1 MSDIVEAAVQAV
13 ADEATQTKRLDWLM
27 ELLAIDEAMKDLID
41 RRWKRSWPT
50 SVKAFSP
57 YASWIA
63 VVTVAFYLGLTRGLI
78 GIRPSNRIDL
88 EYLLY
93 LPFCCA
99 FSTGDRIQ
107 GKLAT
112 ALCSRLGCT
121 FIPKDALKADL
132 ARIAENWDGLSD
144 SERQE
149 YAEERGPYPPDLPGS
164 VTTELWQRT
173 MRPWTPGS
181 GNRVSRMTEEE
192 KQQLLDFLRP
202 IQEAA
207 EKAQRQLPENE

>member
-121 FIPKDALKADL
+121 FIPKDALKAKH
-132 ARIAENWDGLSD
+132 RGNCRRT
-144 SERQE
+144 SER
-149 YAEERGPYPPDLPGS
+149 RCPPEGTFCQPETPLDQRLREPFSATATSCSSTPIGAQNAFRHPG
-164 VTTELWQRT
+164 T
-173 MRPWTPGS
+173 
-181 GNRVSRMTEEE
+181 
-192 KQQLLDFLRP
+192 LLGL
-202 IQEAA
+202 AH
-207 EKAQRQLPENE
+207 